1 MEDIKEYLTEE
12 NKQLF
17 FEKAK
22 KYLKGKMV
30 RVEELDNE
38 LSFSFV
44 GESKFYS
51 LRSFLEKL
59 INDNVKSFVD
69 RMKAKAF
76 ILASDSVLK
85 KNTKSI
91 AEEIVSLE
99 VYFLIYESED
109 FLYCAKMSSID
120 KMAVEVYKESE
131 IIDALLK

>member
-1 MEDIKEYLTEE
+1 
-12 NKQLF
+12 
-17 FEKAK
+17 
-22 KYLKGKMV
+22 
-30 RVEELDNE
+30 
-38 LSFSFV
+38 
-44 GESKFYS
+44 
-51 LRSFLEKL
+51 
-59 INDNVKSFVD
+59 
-69 RMKAKAF
+69 MKAKAF